1 MHNDWLY
8 TSWYEHAVGNGS
20 AFLSYVTKYIAYS
33 YISVNTDERY
43 SFLDVTSIKVHKYGF
58 FFSPSFSSEN
68 TFFKRRKAARK
79 YFTLPFRNL
88 RIIIT
93 IIDRWDVER
102 IN

>member
-1 MHNDWLY
+1 MDF
-8 TSWYEHAVGNGS
+8 
-20 AFLSYVTKYIAYS
+20 FLSL
-33 YISVNTDERY
+33 
-43 SFLDVTSIKVHKYGF
+43 FLF
-58 FFSPSFSSEN
+58 QN

-93 IIDRWDVER
+93 IIDRWDIER